1 MLVRL
6 ALLIGLIT
14 AHGATAQELV
24 LRGATL
30 IDGNGGA
37 PRANVNVVIRE
48 GKIAEITTASVETA
62 AETIDLDGRYL
73 LPGLIDAHAHILS
86 PAAAERA
93 LASGV
98 TTARV
103 LGDQYLRAVGT
114 RDLIRE
120 GYVVGPELLC
130 SGGHVRPGLGLSFV
144 LTFPQFG
151 RYLDE
156 KLSGPTNVATVV
168 RAVLDRG
175 ADVIKVG
182 ATERA
187 GLVSTDPRRQELSLE
202 EIRAAVNEA
211 AQDGKFVAAHAH
223 GAAGAEAAVEAGV
236 RSIEHGTYINDRTLA
251 LMKEKGTFLVPTLA
265 IMSPLG
271 DPHTDSAHDVALQL
285 RTRHMQPALRAV
297 VRKAREMGIGIA
309 ASTDGTYGDGDET
322 ARVRVQHDMEHMLEI
337 GFSPMEAIVAAT
349 RNGARVLAIENRTG
363 TIAEGLEADLIVLD
377 RNPLEDFRVL
387 FEPLVIVN
395 NGKVFSNRIYGASD
409 R

>member
-6 ALLIGLIT
+6 ALLMGLIT

-30 IDGNGGA
+30 IDGNGGT
-37 PRANVNVVIRE
+37 PRANVNVVVSG
-48 GKIAEITTASVETA
+48 GKIAQITTGSVDSA
-62 AETIDLDGRYL
+62 AETIDLNGRYL
-73 LPGLIDAHAHILS
+73 LPGLIDAHAHMLS

-93 LASGV
+93 LLSGV

-103 LGDQYLRAVGT
+103 LGDQYLQAVGT
-114 RDLIRE
+114 RDLIRD

-130 SGGHVRPGLGLSFV
+130 SGGHVRPGLGLSFI

-151 RYLDE
+151 RYLDQ
-156 KLSGPTNVATVV
+156 KLSGRANVATVV

-182 ATERA
+182 ASERA

-211 AQDGKFVAAHAH
+211 AEDGKFVAAHAH
-223 GAAGAEAAVEAGV
+223 AAAGAEAAVEAGV

-251 LMKEKGTFLVPTLA
+251 LMKKKGTFLVPTLA

-271 DPHTDSAHDVALQL
+271 DPHGDSADDVALQL

-309 ASTDGTYGDGDET
+309 ASTDAPMETTMQRLGFVSNTTWSTCWKLALRRWRRSSPLPET
-322 ARVRVQHDMEHMLEI
+322 AREFWPSRTAPGSSQRVWRPI
-337 GFSPMEAIVAAT
+337 SSFWTGIPSKTSASFSSPW
-349 RNGARVLAIENRTG
+349 
-363 TIAEGLEADLIVLD
+363 
-377 RNPLEDFRVL
+377 
-387 FEPLVIVN
+387 
-395 NGKVFSNRIYGASD
+395 
-409 R
+409 

>member
-1 MLVRL
+1 MLLRL
-6 ALLIGLIT
+6 ALLMGLIT

-30 IDGNGGA
+30 IDGNGGT
-37 PRANVNVVIRE
+37 PRANVNVVVSG
-48 GKIAEITTASVETA
+48 GKIAQITTGSVDSA
-62 AETIDLDGRYL
+62 AETIDLNGRYL

-93 LASGV
+93 LLSGV

-103 LGDQYLRAVGT
+103 LGDQYLQAVGT
-114 RDLIRE
+114 RDLIRD

-130 SGGHVRPGLGLSFV
+130 SGGHVRPGLGLSFI

-151 RYLDE
+151 RYLDQ
-156 KLSGPTNVATVV
+156 KLSGRANVATVV

-175 ADVIKVG
+175 ANVIKVG
-182 ATERA
+182 ASERA

-211 AQDGKFVAAHAH
+211 AEDGKFVAAHAH
-223 GAAGAEAAVEAGV
+223 AAAGAEAAVEAGV

-251 LMKEKGTFLVPTLA
+251 LMKKKGTFLVPTLA

-271 DPHTDSAHDVALQL
+271 DPHGDSADDVALQL

-309 ASTDGTYGDGDET
+309 ALTDGTYGDDDAT

-337 GFSPMEAIVAAT
+337 GFTPMEAIVAAT
-349 RNGARVLAIENRTG
+349 RNGARVLAIEDRTG
-363 TIAEGLEADLIVLD
+363 IIAEGLEADLIVLD
-377 RNPLEDFRVL
+377 RNPL
-387 FEPLVIVN
+387 
-395 NGKVFSNRIYGASD
+395 KTSASFSSPW
-409 R
+409 